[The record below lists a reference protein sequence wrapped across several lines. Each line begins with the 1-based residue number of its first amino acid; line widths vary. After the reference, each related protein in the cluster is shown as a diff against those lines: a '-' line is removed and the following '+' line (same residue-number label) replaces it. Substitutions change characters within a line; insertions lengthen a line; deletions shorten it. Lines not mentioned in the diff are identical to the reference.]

1 MGENLLT
8 RAAWIEIDLAAL
20 RENFANIKALLPA
33 DTPIVAVVK
42 ANAYGHGAAP
52 VAKELLACGAARLAV
67 ATLDEA
73 LELRQAGIA
82 APIMLLGLCS
92 SQPEVLRLAV
102 ANEVI
107 MPVYSLTLAEK
118 LAQAARA
125 EGRRALCQLALDS
138 GMGRIGLLPTP
149 EGLHEAQAI
158 AALPDLQLEGM
169 FSHFAAADEQDKS
182 YAERQLAVYRQFAA
196 DLAAAGINLPLL
208 NLANSAAL
216 LELPPARLAMVRAGI
231 ILYGYYPSAEVA
243 QSCLGRL
250 TLKPPLSIKARLTCV
265 KWLPAGSAIS
275 YGCTYVCPRRSL
287 IGTVPVGYADGWR
300 RALSNCGQVLVA
312 GRRANIVGRVCMDQF
327 MVDLTDVAEQRR
339 LSPAEIAEQ
348 EVVLL
353 GAQGADCIDAEE
365 IAQKLGTISYEVI
378 SALLPR
384 LPRIYK

>member
-1 MGENLLT
+1 MLT

-20 RENFANIKALLPA
+20 RENFAPIKALLPA
-33 DTPIVAVVK
+33 DTPVVAVVK
-42 ANAYGHGAAP
+42 ANAYGHGAVR
-52 VAKELLACGAARLAV
+52 VAKTLLACGAARLAV

-73 LELRQAGIA
+73 LELRRAGIA

-92 SQPEVLRLAV
+92 SQAEVLRLAV

-107 MPVYSLTLAEK
+107 MPVYSLELAGR

-125 EGRRALCQLALDS
+125 EGRRACCQLALDS

-149 EGLHEAQAI
+149 DGLREAQAI
-158 AALPDLQLEGM
+158 AALPDLQEEGM
-169 FSHFAAADEQDKS
+169 FSHFAAADELDKS

-196 DLAAAGINLPLL
+196 DLAAAGLNLPLL

-216 LELPPARLAMVRAGI
+216 LELPLARFDMVRAGI

-243 QSCLGRL
+243 QSCRGRL
-250 TLKPPLSIKARLTCV
+250 ALKPPLAVKARFTRV
-265 KWLPAGSAIS
+265 AWLPAGSPIS
-275 YGCTYVCPRRSL
+275 YGCTYVCSRPSL

-312 GRRANIVGRVCMDQF
+312 GQRANIVGRVCMDQF
-327 MVDLTDVAEQRR
+327 MVDLTDIAAEQQ
-339 LSPAEIAEQ
+339 LNPAQLAGQ

-365 IAQKLGTISYEVI
+365 IAQKLGTISYEVL

-384 LPRIYK
+384 LPRIYLNA